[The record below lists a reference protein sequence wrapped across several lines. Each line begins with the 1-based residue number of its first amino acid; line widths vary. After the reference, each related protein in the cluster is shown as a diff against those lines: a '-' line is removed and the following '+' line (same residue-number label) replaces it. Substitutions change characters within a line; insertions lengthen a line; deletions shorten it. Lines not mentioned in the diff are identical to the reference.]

1 MSPAVKLVNDFK
13 KSELRVGAGCR
24 PGWGTPMKLSR
35 TIVALLVLAWVLF
48 AGWLEWR
55 QYHQRTH
62 ALILEKTAEGKTAA
76 LDLSRRI
83 EKTLQFYHGVP
94 LMLAQEPLV
103 QAALSDVDCRE
114 NSALTNAAASA
125 TNAPCDTALDNLN
138 TLLHRVQQTLRPD
151 LDWVMD
157 TNGLC
162 VASSDHGQTNSG
174 IGDNYGDR
182 EYFRQA
188 RQRGQ
193 GQQYAMGRRVHTPGL
208 FFAARVKQNGRFI
221 GEVAIKLN
229 LDHLSDCLDLTNAFL
244 TDGYGVIILAN
255 NPRLVMETLPNATV
269 RLLSDTARQQ
279 RYQLLQ
285 FTNVA
290 LTPWHDAAATN
301 LVSFDHEEPPQLMFS
316 RPVMREGL
324 RVYIPEA
331 LPGLLTLTRECF
343 ERFALIATA
352 GASLIFL
359 LGASLNYNRRQ
370 HQTNLRLLNQTGLL
384 MDAERIARLGSWTC
398 ELPSGRLQLSEQA
411 AEILQVPPRHEAG
424 THDRFAELALPADRD
439 RVRQA
444 VQNVLDTGEPCDL
457 EYGLTRPD
465 DGRTIIHLQGRLLKK
480 SSGQP
485 LRLVGTVQ
493 DITAR
498 KRVENEAI
506 QNVSLL
512 QATLE
517 STTDG
522 ILVVDR
528 NGKITSYNERFVK
541 LWQIPRDVLATGQDQ
556 RLLQTVLGQLR
567 DPDAFLA
574 KVKDLYANPLAES
587 SDLLEFTDGRVFER
601 FSKPQVIAGQPVGRV
616 WSFFDVTERRRA
628 AATVIETERRLR
640 IVIEATTD
648 VIFLK
653 DDAGRWQ
660 LINHAAERLFALPQV
675 EYQGKTDLELAA
687 LLPARQKELTC
698 CAQSDQV
705 AWANRQPTRSEE
717 FITQEDGL
725 VHCFDIIKV
734 PIFNPDGTRQSLVV
748 VGRDITER
756 KRTEQELFQSRETLR
771 TVLNNIPQQVYWK
784 NRDLVY
790 AGCNLAM
797 ARDLGLDNPNA
808 VIGKTDLE
816 LTNATDAEK
825 YRELDRQVM
834 ATDQPVLNAEIT
846 ENRADGR
853 LIYLLV
859 NQLPLHDQ
867 SGQVVGVLGTRDDIT
882 SRRILEDQFRQAQKM
897 EAIGRLAGG
906 IAHDF
911 NNLLTV
917 ICGYSEIL
925 LHELPPDD
933 SSRDALT
940 EIRKAGDR
948 AAALTRKLLAFSRKQ
963 VLEPDVLDLNALVG
977 DCENMFRRLLGEDIR
992 LTITLAPDLG
1002 KIKADPSQIDQ
1013 VLLNLVV
1020 NARDA
1025 MPRGGELAIAT
1036 DRAVLTEADRLQNAD
1051 VKPGPYVCLS
1061 VGDTG
1066 CGMDNLTILHIF
1078 EPFFTTKEQGKGT
1091 GLGLAM
1097 IFGFIKQS
1105 GGHISVASEVGQGSV
1120 FRIYLPELPE
1130 SFA

>member
-1 MSPAVKLVNDFK
+1 
-13 KSELRVGAGCR
+13 
-24 PGWGTPMKLSR
+24 MKLSR

-55 QYHQRTH
+55 QYHLRTQ
-62 ALILEKTAEGKTAA
+62 ALIREKDAAGKAA
-76 LDLSRRI
+76 TLDLARRV

-103 QAALSDVDCRE
+103 KAALSDE
-114 NSALTNAAASA
+114 NCQDA
-125 TNAPCDTALDNLN
+125 TNAVTAPANATSAPCESALDNLN
-138 TLLHRVQQTLRPD
+138 TLLQRVQHTLGPD

-162 VASSDHGQTNSG
+162 LASSDHGQTNSG
-174 IGDNYGDR
+174 IGDNYADR

-193 GQQYAMGRRVHTPGL
+193 GQQFAVGRRVHTPGL
-208 FFAARVKQNGRFI
+208 FFAARVMRNGHFA
-221 GEVAIKLN
+221 GEVAIKLD
-229 LDHLSDCLDLTNAFL
+229 LDHLRDCLDMTNAFL
-244 TDGYGVIILAN
+244 TDGFGVVILAN
-255 NPRLVMETLPNATV
+255 NPHLFMTALPSATV
-269 RLLSDTARQQ
+269 GRLSEKDRQE

-285 FTNVA
+285 FPPVA
-290 LTPWHDAAATN
+290 ITPWNPAGDSH
-301 LVSFDHEEPPQLMFS
+301 LIQFDHESPPQLMFS
-316 RPVMREGL
+316 RAVMHEGL
-324 RVYIPEA
+324 RVYLPEP
-331 LPGLLTLTRECF
+331 LPGLLILPREYF

-352 GASLIFL
+352 GASIILL
-359 LGASLNYNRRQ
+359 LGASLNYNRQQ
-370 HQTNLRLLNQTGLL
+370 HQTNLRLLNQTRLL

-411 AEILQVPPRHEAG
+411 AEILQVPPRQEAG
-424 THDRFAELALPADRD
+424 THARFAELALPLDRD

-444 VQNVLDTGEPCDL
+444 IQNALDTGEPCDL

-465 DGRTIIHLQGRLLKK
+465 DGRTTIHLQGRLLKK

-528 NGKITSYNERFVK
+528 AGKVTSYNERFVK
-541 LWQIPRDVLATGQDQ
+541 LWQIPREILATGQDE
-556 RLLQTVLGQLR
+556 RLLQFVLDQLSE
-567 DPDAFLA
+567 PEAFLA
-574 KVKDLYANPLAES
+574 KVQELYRNPLLES
-587 SDLLEFTDGRVFER
+587 CDVIHFKDGRIFDR
-601 FSKPQVIAGQPVGRV
+601 SCKPQLIAGQPVGRV
-616 WSFFDVTERRRA
+616 WSFFDVTERHRA
-628 AATVIETERRLR
+628 QASVAETERRLR
-640 IVIEATTD
+640 IVIEATMD

-653 DDAGRWQ
+653 DHAGRWQ
-660 LINHAAERLFALPQV
+660 LINHAAERLFALQQV
-675 EYQGKTDLELAA
+675 EYQGKTDLELAE
-687 LLPARQKELTC
+687 LVPARKTELAL
-698 CAQSDQV
+698 CAQSDQH

-717 FITQEDGL
+717 FITHEDGQ

-734 PIFNPDGTRQSLVV
+734 PIFTPDGTRQSLVV

-790 AGCNLAM
+790 AGCNLAL

-816 LTNATDAEK
+816 LINATDAEK

-859 NQLPLHDQ
+859 SQLPLHDQ
-867 SGQVVGVLGTRDDIT
+867 AGQVVGVLGTRDDIT
-882 SRRILEDQFRQAQKM
+882 SRRILEDQFRQSQKM

-933 SSRDALT
+933 SSRDALN

-948 AAALTRKLLAFSRKQ
+948 AASLTRKLLAFSRKQ
-963 VLEPDVLDLNALVG
+963 VLEPDILDLNALVG

-1036 DRAVLTEADRLQNAD
+1036 ANTVLTEADRLQNAE
-1051 VKPGPYVCLS
+1051 VKPGRYVCLS

-1066 CGMDNLTILHIF
+1066 CGMDDSTILHIF

-1105 GGHISVASEVGQGSV
+1105 GGHISVASAVGQGSL
-1120 FRIYLPELPE
+1120 FRIYLPELADPMG
-1130 SFA
+1130 